1 MRAFLTNKALP
12 LVIFAAVAAVT
23 ACAGTQS
30 YPTSHPEEVAGM
42 PLCSECHTEWQKAY
56 DHSNRFA
63 SSHRFYAS
71 RDQAVC
77 QTCHLPSFCA
87 DCHADRDEI
96 KPSDKFKDQPERT
109 LPHRGD
115 YLTRHKIDGKI
126 NPALCYKCHGRKND
140 RRCQE
145 CHR

>member
-1 MRAFLTNKALP
+1 MRAFLKNMAL
-12 LVIFAAVAAVT
+12 LFSIFAAVVVIN

-30 YPTSHPEEVAGM
+30 YPPVHPEEVAGM

-56 DHSNRFA
+56 DHTGRFA
-63 SSHRFYAS
+63 STHRFYAS

-87 DCHADRDEI
+87 DCHGDREEL

-115 YLTRHKIDGKI
+115 YLTQHKIDGKI

-140 RRCQE
+140 RRCRE